1 LSSFDR
7 RGRCK
12 EFDEVFDDT
21 EVVTMKSQGLALIAT
36 VAALFLGAAPAAP
49 PTFTITLGGRT
60 ACVNPTT
67 KHFARADGGSIDV
80 QGPGPGVLVASLCG
94 SVAANAYLG
103 HTGSAVESFQLVQEF
118 EIACS
123 DSSVSAVALTLDSSL
138 VGFVRSKYKGGAC
151 VQVASATVTSAGLL
165 ASPLSIAYPPMCV
178 AGTEARLCNQHTEPI
193 TGRSLPLGKYVLTAE
208 LVIEAEASGL
218 CDGHSAADFSPTAAL
233 PADFVRLRDPFQNVD
248 KKNFGLS
255 ITLTAAPA
263 DGPVTVRP
271 PADKKVVR
279 TIDTA
284 AQPPRPTVNSPVPTA
299 FERAR
304 APFYH

>member
-1 LSSFDR
+1 
-7 RGRCK
+7 
-12 EFDEVFDDT
+12 
-21 EVVTMKSQGLALIAT
+21 MKSQGLALIAT

-49 PTFTITLGGRT
+49 PTFTITLGART
-60 ACVNPTT
+60 ACVDPTT
-67 KHFARADGGSIDV
+67 RHFARADGGSIDV
-80 QGPGPGVLVASLCG
+80 QGPAQGVLVANLCG

-103 HTGSAVESFQLVQEF
+103 HTGSALESFHLVQEF

-123 DSSVSAVALTLDSSL
+123 DTSVSTVALTLDSSL

-151 VQVASATVTSAGLL
+151 VQVASATVTSVGSP

-248 KKNFGLS
+248 KKNFGFT

-263 DGPVTVRP
+263 GGPIALHRRDD
-271 PADKKVVR
+271 AKIVR
-279 TIDTA
+279 TSGNS
-284 AQPPRPTVNSPVPTA
+284 AQVPQPIRKMPVRSAFAGKGSP
-299 FERAR
+299 FH
-304 APFYH
+304 Y

>member
-1 LSSFDR
+1 
-7 RGRCK
+7 
-12 EFDEVFDDT
+12 
-21 EVVTMKSQGLALIAT
+21 MKSQGLALIAT
-36 VAALFLGAAPAAP
+36 VAALFVGAAPAAP

-67 KHFARADGGSIDV
+67 RHFARADGGSIDV
-80 QGPGPGVLVASLCG
+80 QGPGQGVLVASLCG

-103 HTGSAVESFQLVQEF
+103 HTGSALESFHLVQEF

-123 DSSVSAVALTLDSSL
+123 DTSVSTVALTLDSAL
-138 VGFVRSKYKGGAC
+138 IGFVRSKYKGGAC
-151 VQVASATVTSAGLL
+151 VQVASATVTSAGSP
-165 ASPLSIAYPPMCV
+165 ASPLSISYPPMCV
-178 AGTEARLCNQHTEPI
+178 SGTEARLCNQLHEPI

-263 DGPVTVRP
+263 GGPVAERP

-279 TIDTA
+279 TMDTA
-284 AQPPRPTVNSPVPTA
+284 AQPSRPTLNSPVHSA

>member
-1 LSSFDR
+1 
-7 RGRCK
+7 
-12 EFDEVFDDT
+12 
-21 EVVTMKSQGLALIAT
+21 MKSQGLALIAT

-49 PTFTITLGGRT
+49 PTFTIALGGRT

-67 KHFARADGGSIDV
+67 RHFARADGGSIDV
-80 QGPGPGVLVASLCG
+80 QSPAQGVLAASLSG

-103 HTGSAVESFQLVQEF
+103 HTGSAVESFHLVQEF

-123 DSSVSAVALTLDSSL
+123 DTSVSAVALTLDSSL

-233 PADFVRLRDPFQNVD
+233 PADFVRLRDPFQNAD
-248 KKNFGLS
+248 KKNFGFSL
-255 ITLTAAPA
+255 TLTAAPV
-263 DGPVTVRP
+263 GSPVALRGRDD
-271 PADKKVVR
+271 AKIVR
-279 TIDTA
+279 TSGNS
-284 AQPPRPTVNSPVPTA
+284 AQVPQPIRKMPVRSA
-299 FERAR
+299 FAGTG
-304 APFYH
+304 APFH